1 MILAIEVIVQPLAH
15 TIIIRTLLYSLTIEQ
30 FLIHLS
36 RTYAAIPYCIIFPIL
51 ELSVHDDYVCSFE
64 IQCKIA
70 MEFFFGP

>member
-1 MILAIEVIVQPLAH
+1 MLDKCLRGNEIATRWHVCLTSLGTCAEGVQF
-15 TIIIRTLLYSLTIEQ
+15 YC
-30 FLIHLS
+30 
-36 RTYAAIPYCIIFPIL
+36 TYAAIPYCIIFPIL